1 MACERYESRLIDEA
15 LAPGGDPEL
24 AAHLRGCSD
33 CRAELDRQRVLQN
46 AISGSIAAMV
56 AVEPS
61 PALLTRVRQRA
72 DAIDAIVA
80 EDSARRRAAWIQ
92 WTITGV
98 GVAALAGLA
107 IFFAG
112 RALLRQSNS
121 GPQLGQTAAGTPA
134 PQTSATNQ
142 TPQTSIPPAAAYGS
156 TASAP
161 ASSGAKEHAVQ
172 IKTAHAKAPRHDQSM
187 QVAATHDQ
195 APIAPLAATAS
206 PNAAPGSNVIVP
218 PGQREAVLRLVAAM
232 KNGRVN
238 VASLLKE
245 SEQQQMTPIEIAPLK
260 ITPLEEKK
268 AGSQSDGNHQ

>member
-1 MACERYESRLIDEA
+1 MACERYESRIIDEA
-15 LAPGGDPEL
+15 LAPGGDAEL
-24 AAHLRGCSD
+24 TSHLSGCSG
-33 CRAELDRQRVLQN
+33 CRAELDRQRVLQD
-46 AISGSIAAMV
+46 AISGSISAIVAA
-56 AVEPS
+56 EPS
-61 PALLTRVRQRA
+61 PALLTRVRQRV

-80 EDSARRRAAWIQ
+80 EDSARRRAAWMQ

-134 PQTSATNQ
+134 PQTSARNQ
-142 TPQTSIPPAAAYGS
+142 TPQTSIPPVSAHGS

-161 ASSGAKEHAVQ
+161 TSSAAKQRAVQ
-172 IKTAHAKAPRHDQSM
+172 IKPARAKAPRPDQSV
-187 QVAATHDQ
+187 QLAATRDQ
-195 APIAPLAATAS
+195 APIAPVAATGSA
-206 PNAAPGSNVIVP
+206 NGAPGLNVIVP

-245 SEQQQMTPIEIAPLK
+245 SEQQQMTPIEIAPIK

>member
-15 LAPGGDPEL
+15 LAPGGDAEL
-24 AAHLRGCSD
+24 AAHLPGCSG

-56 AVEPS
+56 AAEPS
-61 PALLTRVRQRA
+61 PALLTRVRQRV

-80 EDSARRRAAWIQ
+80 EDSARRRAVWMQ

-142 TPQTSIPPAAAYGS
+142 TPQTSIPPV
-156 TASAP
+156 SAHGTTVSAL
-161 ASSGAKEHAVQ
+161 ASSAATQRAAQ
-172 IKTAHAKAPRHDQSM
+172 IKSARTKAQRPVQSM
-187 QVAATHDQ
+187 QVAATRDQ
-195 APIAPLAATAS
+195 VPVAPLAATAS

-238 VASLLKE
+238 VAGLLKE
-245 SEQQQMTPIEIAPLK
+245 SEQQQMTPIEIAPIK